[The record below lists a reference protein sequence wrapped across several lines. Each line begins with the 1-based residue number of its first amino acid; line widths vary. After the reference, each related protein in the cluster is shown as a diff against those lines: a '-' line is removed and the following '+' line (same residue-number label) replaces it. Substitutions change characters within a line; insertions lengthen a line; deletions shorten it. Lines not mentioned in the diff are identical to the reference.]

1 MQIRR
6 IQRQRTN
13 LSKAKKHLKI
23 SKDIFNNKISKKNI
37 SKKVWSTKKCAC
49 KYTKKKGII
58 WKRIKENSKIFHK
71 MNLIRLRLCMIYHE
85 MSLNKLQK

>member
-37 SKKVWSTKKCAC
+37 SKKV
-49 KYTKKKGII
+49 
-58 WKRIKENSKIFHK
+58 
-71 MNLIRLRLCMIYHE
+71 
-85 MSLNKLQK
+85 